1 MHTEIL
7 LSCKKDEILPQ
18 ATTCMDLEGIM
29 LGEISQ
35 MKKGKYHTI
44 YSNVEYKKQTKYI
57 NKPNIYMENRVV
69 VMGGWGR
76 GKVKRIKGNHLCCD
90 GQKLNFWW

>member
-1 MHTEIL
+1 
-7 LSCKKDEILPQ
+7 
-18 ATTCMDLEGIM
+18 MDLEGIM

-57 NKPNIYMENRVV
+57 NKPNIHMENRVV
-69 VMGGWGR
+69 VIGGVGQ
-76 GKVKRIKGNHLCCD
+76 GEDEKDKGESPVL
-90 GQKLNFWW
+90 

>member
-1 MHTEIL
+1 
-7 LSCKKDEILPQ
+7 
-18 ATTCMDLEGIM
+18 MDLEGIM

-44 YSNVEYKKQTKYI
+44 YSNVEYKKQTKCI

-69 VMGGWGR
+69 VMGGGQ
-76 GKVKRIKGNHLCCD
+76 GEGETDKGESPVL
-90 GQKLNFWW
+90 

>member
-1 MHTEIL
+1 
-7 LSCKKDEILPQ
+7 
-18 ATTCMDLEGIM
+18 MDLEGIM
-29 LGEISQ
+29 LSEISQ

-69 VMGGWGR
+69 IMGAGAGGR
-76 GKVKRIKGNHLCCD
+76 
-90 GQKLNFWW
+90 

>member
-69 VMGGWGR
+69 IMGAGAGGR
-76 GKVKRIKGNHLCCD
+76 
-90 GQKLNFWW
+90 